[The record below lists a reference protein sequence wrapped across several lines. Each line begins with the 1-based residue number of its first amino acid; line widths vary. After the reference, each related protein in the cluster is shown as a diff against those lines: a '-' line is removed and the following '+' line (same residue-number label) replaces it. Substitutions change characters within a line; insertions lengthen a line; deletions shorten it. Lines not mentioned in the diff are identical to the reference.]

1 MKGPPLWP
9 FKWWT
14 SDLPAPS
21 HLLLSITWTLLQPWS
36 SLQNTLLG
44 ARKILFMVIGWKWIL
59 LYICTVFTSLGT
71 TGRKL
76 EILRAVTEI
85 RILVFAGSGFP
96 DFITVLLHLQNYY
109 VWFVGIETNALH
121 CNSFTL

>member
-1 MKGPPLWP
+1 M
-9 FKWWT
+9 T
-14 SDLPAPS
+14 SLPCPTFSFPSPGHGCSLEAPYRIHCLGS
-21 HLLLSITWTLLQPWS
+21 EKYFSWLLVENESYFIY
-36 SLQNTLLG
+36 
-44 ARKILFMVIGWKWIL
+44 ALF
-59 LYICTVFTSLGT
+59 FTSLGT

-109 VWFVGIETNALH
+109 V
-121 CNSFTL
+121 